1 MNKEELRNKIRDL
14 KIENFGN
21 NDQDY
26 ILWSSNI
33 CDLLSTFIHYQNATE
48 IAIYA
53 SKSATYEPET
63 DKIINY
69 SIEIGKK
76 VYIPRCITSTR
87 NLELLK
93 IQDLEKDTELAT
105 FNLREP
111 KKSLPLPNQLE
122 LQKQLTIVFVP
133 GMAFDVFGNR
143 LGYGSGYFDNFLRDL
158 KKNNRKIIVIALAFE
173 FQVFTE
179 EIPHTDLDSRV
190 DYIIT
195 SKSILKTYDKKKK

>member
-1 MNKEELRNKIRDL
+1 LNKEELRNKIRDL

-33 CDLLSTFIHYQNATE
+33 CDILSTFIHYQNATD
-48 IAIYA
+48 IAIYV

-69 SIEIGKK
+69 SISIGKK
-76 VYIPRCITSTR
+76 VYIPRCITATR
-87 NLELLK
+87 NLEFLE
-93 IQDLEKDTELAT
+93 INDLEKDTEIAT
-105 FNLREP
+105 FSLREP
-111 KKSLPLPNQLE
+111 KKDLQIPNQTSL
-122 LQKQLTIVFVP
+122 LKKLTIIFVP
-133 GMAFDVFGNR
+133 GLAFDVFGNR
-143 LGYGSGYFDNFLRDL
+143 LGYGSGYFDTFLMDF
-158 KKNNRKIIVIALAFE
+158 KKINKKVIVVALAFD

-179 EIPHTDLDSRV
+179 EIPHTELDSRV

-195 SKSILKTYDKKKK
+195 PKSILKTHEKKKK